1 MRLTKKKAI
10 EISIE
15 LWTWL
20 AETGEE
26 KDEWP
31 GWEECGHMSCYCAFC
46 EYCNRHPEKDT
57 DSCSTCPYYEKF
69 GPCQADDE
77 NLTPYDKWEEA
88 KTEVLRKK
96 YASQFLVQLK
106 ELK

>member
-26 KDEWP
+26 SKYIWE
-31 GWEECGHMSCYCAFC
+31 GWDKYGEMDAGCAFC
-46 EYCNRHPEKDT
+46 EYVARHRPRG
-57 DSCSTCPYYEKF
+57 CGCCPYWAKF
-69 GPCQADDE
+69 HSCQDYGS
-77 NLTPYDKWEEA
+77 PYDKWTTSE
-88 KTEVLRKK
+88 TISTRKK
-96 YASQFLVQLK
+96 YAKLFLEQLK
-106 ELK
+106 QL